1 MKKQNNMESSSN
13 YLFNMVQK
21 MLTGHN
27 HILNSINNKLIVLNI
42 LYLYADYSTHP
53 ESVNEQDLIR

>member
-1 MKKQNNMESSSN
+1 MPPKNKVQLCIGGDYIKKQNNMESSSN

-27 HILNSINNKLIVLNI
+27 HILNSIKINSSE
-42 LYLYADYSTHP
+42 YSV
-53 ESVNEQDLIR
+53 SLC

>member
-1 MKKQNNMESSSN
+1 MESSSN

-42 LYLYADYSTHP
+42 LYLYADYSTR
-53 ESVNEQDLIR
+53 SRICQ

>member
-1 MKKQNNMESSSN
+1 MCIGGDHIKKKNNMESSSN

-27 HILNSINNKLIVLNI
+27 HILNSIKINSSE
-42 LYLYADYSTHP
+42 YSV
-53 ESVNEQDLIR
+53 SLC